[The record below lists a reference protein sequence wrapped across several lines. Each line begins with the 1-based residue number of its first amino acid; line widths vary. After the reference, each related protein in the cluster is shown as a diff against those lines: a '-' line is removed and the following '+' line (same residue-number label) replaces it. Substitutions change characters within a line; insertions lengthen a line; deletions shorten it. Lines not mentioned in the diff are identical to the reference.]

1 MPRSPEEER
10 KASEIASVP
19 ATEEGGQQSMRD
31 AALDGL
37 PSAWREK
44 LIEHAAAA
52 GVRHENDVGW
62 LLVGSVINA
71 WASAA
76 AAGQA
81 AKEVQEGL
89 ARIPDQISDG
99 ATRASDTVLA
109 SLLDGSKQWVTAFT
123 VAVNSRQAKL
133 LEAADAGADKIREA
147 AETLTQS
154 LDAAIDAKKAEGV
167 SDFAKAA
174 ADAGRVAA
182 TASLVAQVSRSAA
195 VSVVAFL
202 IACAIGAVAMWGYL
216 DVGHKAMPED
226 MTVFV
231 MPDGQSVVKIK
242 GGSLGPDTKCGPDDF
257 CITVPAQGK

>member
-1 MPRSPEEER
+1 MPRSPEEDP
-10 KASEIASVP
+10 EIIRIPSP
-19 ATEEGGQQSMRD
+19 EEGGQQSMRD
-31 AALDGL
+31 AALHGL

-81 AKEVQEGL
+81 AKEVQEGV

-231 MPDGQSVVKIK
+231 MPDGQSVIKIK
-242 GGSLGPDTKCGPDDF
+242 GGSLGPETKCGSDGF
-257 CITVPAQGK
+257 CITVTAQGK